1 MFWFFI
7 HGFRSVA
14 ELLEVTSLRSL
25 SIMKLEGFG
34 APLALQEDE
43 ETSTR
48 GCFVHFGKRLSVAQ
62 VARELPR
69 DWTVSQRTE
78 AKKGDSSALL
88 KGGQSNHE
96 EGSQNEIPS
105 LLRKRRSE
113 KKEDCDELEKKVNG
127 VYR

>member
-1 MFWFFI
+1 
-7 HGFRSVA
+7 
-14 ELLEVTSLRSL
+14 
-25 SIMKLEGFG
+25 MKLEVFG

-48 GCFVHFGKRLSVAQ
+48 GCFVHFGKRLSAAQ

-78 AKKGDSSALL
+78 AKKGDSRALL
-88 KGGQSNHE
+88 RGGQSNHE
-96 EGSQNEIPS
+96 EGSRNEMPS
-105 LLRKRRSE
+105 PTLLRKRRSE
-113 KKEDCDELEKKVNG
+113 EKEDCGELDKKVNG